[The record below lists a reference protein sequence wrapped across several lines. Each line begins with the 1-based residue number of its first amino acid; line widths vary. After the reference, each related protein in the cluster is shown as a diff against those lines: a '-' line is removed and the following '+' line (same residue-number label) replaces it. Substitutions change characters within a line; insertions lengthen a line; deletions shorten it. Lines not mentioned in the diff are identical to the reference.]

1 MIVTSGLGGAFP
13 KNIIVGTVDEV
24 LAESHGASS
33 YAVITPYT
41 DISRLRNVYVITDF
55 TGQEQE

>member
-1 MIVTSGLGGAFP
+1 MVVTSGLGGAFP
-13 KNIIVGTVDEV
+13 KNIIVGTVEEV
-24 LAESHGASS
+24 LVETHGASS
-33 YAVITPYT
+33 YAVIAPYT